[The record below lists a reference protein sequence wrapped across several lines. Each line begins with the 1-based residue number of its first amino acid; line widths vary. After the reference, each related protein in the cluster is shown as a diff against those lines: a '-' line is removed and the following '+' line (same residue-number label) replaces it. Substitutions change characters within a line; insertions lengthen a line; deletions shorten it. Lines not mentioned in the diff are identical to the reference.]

1 MIRWKSIPELR
12 WIRLGGGGARY
23 KHLEGALYLFTLPS
37 SYSSYTLMGT
47 GRGPLMC
54 VLLL

>member
-12 WIRLGGGGARY
+12 WIRLGGGGRY